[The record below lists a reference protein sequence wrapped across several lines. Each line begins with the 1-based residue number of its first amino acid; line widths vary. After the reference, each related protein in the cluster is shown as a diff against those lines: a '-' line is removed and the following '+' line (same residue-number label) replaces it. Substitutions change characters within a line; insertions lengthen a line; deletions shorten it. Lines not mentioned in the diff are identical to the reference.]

1 MKKFRVQAREQVYY
15 EIEIEAE
22 NEAELNDLLNSG
34 DVNWGDAIDGD
45 NFFVEYVEDI
55 TNE

>member
-22 NEAELNDLLNSG
+22 NEAELNELLDSG
-34 DVNWGDAIDGD
+34 DVNWGNAIDGD